1 MEVYRETSAAGKEPL
16 VIGGI
21 VLVLLLAWLG
31 WVGWNYARGTEGL
44 GSLIYVL
51 CFFGLFLWRYAFRY
65 TCILTDREFVVLSAG
80 LGIRREIRVGLDK
93 VESFATRYRKKFF
106 RRTGIKRYIFRYS
119 AADYR
124 PTRILVFTRDG
135 KMEALLF
142 KAGDEMVDR
151 LRTLLPGKII
161 DFEGRKD

>member
-1 MEVYRETSAAGKEPL
+1 LEVYRETSAAGKEPL

-80 LGIRREIRVGLDK
+80 LGSPALPRTPKSEIRETK
-93 VESFATRYRKKFF
+93 EIRIPEPEWPA
-106 RRTGIKRYIFRYS
+106 RRGPPRSTFPNSRPKPFSVFGFGPLSGFGDSDFGIQVQVIW
-119 AADYR
+119 
-124 PTRILVFTRDG
+124 
-135 KMEALLF
+135 
-142 KAGDEMVDR
+142 
-151 LRTLLPGKII
+151 
-161 DFEGRKD
+161 